1 MAQSNSDTL
10 PNKEYKRIQY
20 NERRREAY
28 NNKSAE
34 EKNKLNARRRA
45 LDGRSRSLSSTN
57 NTHESQTTRQVD
69 AMDEESLHYPLS
81 DDYHVTFGIPLDIQ
95 ALEHRTSH
103 DKDENQVNFDFGS
116 EDINNSTPK
125 VFGFGRLAKIGES
138 PWCLPEAPVSLNVPN
153 ELRDL
158 FFGSSQMC
166 LHFKANSRTYNNAF
180 AFTSFGVTYDKELC
194 RNEKNIYTFRV
205 QGLVYH
211 FLNDLIPKEG
221 KGTNLQLYFHDIEN
235 EVDNRLAVSDKLKQ
249 ELVLM
254 IMKLLEVNP
263 YSFFFRSLREIPELH
278 DYKIILRAD
287 PGLDQRIYNV
297 PTVDQV
303 AAIWKDSDEC
313 EESQSR
319 DIRVYPKSGRSQK
332 IEYYYG
338 CYDPLQYPLLFP
350 RGEPGWHVGIKRKK
364 LSERIGSQK
373 RMRLCEGEHMVHPS
387 LVSSSTQLLQVEAE
401 GM

>member
-10 PNKEYKRIQY
+10 PNKEYKRIQS

-45 LDGRSRSLSSTN
+45 L
-57 NTHESQTTRQVD
+57 QVD

-103 DKDENQVNFDFGS
+103 DKDENQVNFDFDS

-138 PWCLPEAPVSLNVPN
+138 PWCLPEAP
-153 ELRDL
+153 
-158 FFGSSQMC
+158 
-166 LHFKANSRTYNNAF
+166 ANSRTYNNAF

-338 CYDPLQYPLLFP
+338 CYDPLNTLYYFP
-350 RGEPGWHVGIKRKK
+350 EGNLVGMWA
-364 LSERIGSQK
+364 LSEK
-373 RMRLCEGEHMVHPS
+373 NFLKELVHKK
-387 LVSSSTQLLQVEAE
+387 
-401 GM
+401 G

>member
-1 MAQSNSDTL
+1 MKLLLFYVQYLIELSIAGATSCYPLVIETINLLNGIVYIESNSIRCPTR
-10 PNKEYKRIQY
+10 NKKIQY

-45 LDGRSRSLSSTN
+45 L
-57 NTHESQTTRQVD
+57 QVD

-95 ALEHRTSH
+95 ALEHQTSH

-138 PWCLPEAPVSLNVPN
+138 PWCLPEAPVCMHCGAKKFHREPPGFCCSNGQVSLSALNVPN

-194 RNEKNIYTFRV
+194 RR
-205 QGLVYH
+205 QGK
-211 FLNDLIPKEG
+211 LIC
-221 KGTNLQLYFHDIEN
+221 NCIF
-235 EVDNRLAVSDKLKQ
+235 
-249 ELVLM
+249 M
-254 IMKLLEVNP
+254 ILRM
-263 YSFFFRSLREIPELH
+263 SLREIPELH

-303 AAIWKDSDEC
+303 AGKTS
-313 EESQSR
+313 
-319 DIRVYPKSGRSQK
+319 VRSLSLEISEFIQNLV
-332 IEYYYG
+332 E
-338 CYDPLQYPLLFP
+338 
-350 RGEPGWHVGIKRKK
+350 VKR
-364 LSERIGSQK
+364 
-373 RMRLCEGEHMVHPS
+373 
-387 LVSSSTQLLQVEAE
+387 
-401 GM
+401 

>member
-1 MAQSNSDTL
+1 
-10 PNKEYKRIQY
+10 
-20 NERRREAY
+20 
-28 NNKSAE
+28 
-34 EKNKLNARRRA
+34 
-45 LDGRSRSLSSTN
+45 
-57 NTHESQTTRQVD
+57 
-69 AMDEESLHYPLS
+69 MDEESLHYPLS

-138 PWCLPEAPVSLNVPN
+138 PWCLPEAPVCMHCGAKRFHREPPGFCCSNGQVSLSTLNVPN

-235 EVDNRLAVSDKLKQ
+235 EVDNRLAV
-249 ELVLM
+249 
-254 IMKLLEVNP
+254 
-263 YSFFFRSLREIPELH
+263 
-278 DYKIILRAD
+278 
-287 PGLDQRIYNV
+287 
-297 PTVDQV
+297 
-303 AAIWKDSDEC
+303 
-313 EESQSR
+313 
-319 DIRVYPKSGRSQK
+319 
-332 IEYYYG
+332 
-338 CYDPLQYPLLFP
+338 
-350 RGEPGWHVGIKRKK
+350 
-364 LSERIGSQK
+364 
-373 RMRLCEGEHMVHPS
+373 
-387 LVSSSTQLLQVEAE
+387 
-401 GM
+401 

>member
-10 PNKEYKRIQY
+10 PNKEYKRIQS

-45 LDGRSRSLSSTN
+45 LYAQKSSIKKTSYFGCLIFFSNQPSLHHVRDGRSRSLSSTN

-103 DKDENQVNFDFGS
+103 DKDENQVNFDFDS

-138 PWCLPEAPVSLNVPN
+138 PWCLPEAPVCMHCGAKRFHREPPGFCCSNGQVSLSTLNVPN

-194 RNEKNIYTFRV
+194 R
-205 QGLVYH
+205 
-211 FLNDLIPKEG
+211 
-221 KGTNLQLYFHDIEN
+221 TNLQLYFHDIEN

-350 RGEPGWHVGIKRKK
+350 RGEPGWCGH
-364 LSERIGSQK
+364 
-373 RMRLCEGEHMVHPS
+373 
-387 LVSSSTQLLQVEAE
+387 
-401 GM
+401 